1 MSEATLIGIDL
12 AKRVFQLH
20 GARDDGS
27 VVFRKKLSRPH
38 LIAFVSQHPKCVI
51 AMEACAT
58 AHGWGREFEK
68 LGHEVRLIPPIYVKP
83 FVRRQKNDAAD
94 AEAIVEAATRPT
106 MRFVALKSEA
116 QQARA
121 ILFRTRQMLVGQCS
135 Q

>member
-1 MSEATLIGIDL
+1 MSEAPLIGIDL

-20 GARDDGS
+20 GARSDGS
-27 VVFRKKLSRPH
+27 VVFRKKLSRPQ

-83 FVRRQKNDAAD
+83 FVKLQKNDAAD
-94 AEAIVEAATRPT
+94 GRCCRT
-106 MRFVALKSEA
+106 
-116 QQARA
+116 QA
-121 ILFRTRQMLVGQCS
+121 
-135 Q
+135 